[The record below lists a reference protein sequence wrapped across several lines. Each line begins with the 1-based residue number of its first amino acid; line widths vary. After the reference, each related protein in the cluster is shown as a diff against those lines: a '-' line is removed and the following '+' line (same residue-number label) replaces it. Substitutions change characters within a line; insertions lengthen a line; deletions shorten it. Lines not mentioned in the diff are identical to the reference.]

1 RGWSAQDDCDEM
13 RPPSLSRRAA
23 ITRRETPTDSPSFC
37 AAADHPAD
45 DCAGLRDD
53 AIRGLPG
60 RFYGIGS
67 TTGEPGYYLAH
78 GLEEKGK
85 IIGVAVIKVRLEA
98 LEERWQRARLEA
110 FYYWWPLNELVP
122 LERESIADGVEKL
135 TFPANTSVDHEHTV
149 VSYLAQTRELA
160 DTPWHLTLLTPL
172 EDLRREA
179 ANQGMLVAVACA
191 LVAFLLIA
199 WNERRKVIST
209 RLAARE
215 ALEQANNELERRI
228 TDRTADLR
236 ASNERLKGQIRER
249 RQAEE
254 TLRQA
259 QDELIQAG
267 KLAAIGQ
274 MSTSIAHELNQ
285 PLAALRTLSGN
296 TVRFLERGALDTA
309 SANLR
314 TINDLV
320 DRMGRITASLRAF
333 ARRGEDKGQ
342 ASLGKA
348 VEAALQLLG
357 ARLDNAS
364 LALHQQIDDVELAID
379 QTRLEQILVN
389 LIGNALDAMSAQPMP
404 ILWLEGDM
412 LDGRYRL
419 AAAAGGT
426 LNAEDPAEGGTMFV
440 LALALED
447 IHSQGVA
454 SAEEALALVGEHFAG
469 IVISDIR
476 LPGIDGLELLKRL
489 KERDRTLPVVLI
501 TGHGDVSMAVGAMRD
516 GAYDFMEKPFSPE
529 RLVDVARR
537 ALEQRGL
544 AREVWSLRRQL
555 AERDSLEGKIIGR
568 SQAMQALRARRHDH
582 QFVALN
588 CGGLP
593 ESLFESE
600 IFGHEANAFTGAGKR
615 RIGKIEH
622 AHNGTLFLDEVESMP
637 INLQIKLLRVLQE
650 RTLERLGSNQSQ
662 SSLRFDREPPSLDSQ
677 TRSALLAH
685 DWPGNVRELRNVAER
700 YALGLPAFK
709 TAGTQAATPSLD
721 FAEAVEAFEKNLLGE
736 ALRRSG
742 GNLSQASQ
750 ELGMAK
756 TTLFDKVKK
765 YGLG

>member
-1 RGWSAQDDCDEM
+1 MKCDPPLSA
-13 RPPSLSRRAA
+13 PPSLAVKPRLIRHLFLPPLIILLMIALGYVTYLYSEKNGIKTLGENGERQLELHARTVESEINKYNYLPSVLELESNVSDLLNDPSPELRIQVNDYLEGLNRRSRSRAIYVLDTTGRVLA
-23 ITRRETPTDSPSFC
+23 TSNWRDADSYLGEDLSFR
-37 AAADHPAD
+37 AYYQ
-45 DCAGLRDD
+45 D

-110 FYYWWPLNELVP
+110 FVSDENGIIILSSDPARRLKSVRPLTPQIKERLARSLQYYWWPLNELVP

-135 TFPANTSVDHEHTV
+135 TFPANSSVDHEHTV
-149 VSYLAQTRELA
+149 VSYLAQTRDLA

-199 WNERRKVIST
+199 WNERRKVISM

-228 TDRTADLR
+228 TERTADLR

-259 QDELIQAG
+259 QDELVQAG

-296 TVRFLERGALDTA
+296 TVRFIERGALDTA
-309 SANLR
+309 TTNLR

-342 ASLGKA
+342 ASLIKA
-348 VEAALQLLG
+348 VEAALQLLAG
-357 ARLDNAS
+357 RLENSALD
-364 LALHQQIDDVELAID
+364 LHQQIDDVELSID

-389 LIGNALDAMSAQPMP
+389 LIGNALDAMQAQPLP
-404 ILWLEGDM
+404 VLWLEGD
-412 LDGRYRL
+412 LFEGRYRLRVRDNGHGIDAEARKHLFEPFFTTKPGEQGLGLGLTLSASL
-419 AAAAGGT
+419 AAAAGGS

-440 LALALED
+440 LVLPL
-447 IHSQGVA
+447 VA
-454 SAEEALALVGEHFAG
+454 TG
-469 IVISDIR
+469 IS
-476 LPGIDGLELLKRL
+476 
-489 KERDRTLPVVLI
+489 
-501 TGHGDVSMAVGAMRD
+501 
-516 GAYDFMEKPFSPE
+516 SP
-529 RLVDVARR
+529 
-537 ALEQRGL
+537 
-544 AREVWSLRRQL
+544 
-555 AERDSLEGKIIGR
+555 
-568 SQAMQALRARRHDH
+568 
-582 QFVALN
+582 
-588 CGGLP
+588 
-593 ESLFESE
+593 
-600 IFGHEANAFTGAGKR
+600 
-615 RIGKIEH
+615 
-622 AHNGTLFLDEVESMP
+622 
-637 INLQIKLLRVLQE
+637 
-650 RTLERLGSNQSQ
+650 
-662 SSLRFDREPPSLDSQ
+662 
-677 TRSALLAH
+677 
-685 DWPGNVRELRNVAER
+685 
-700 YALGLPAFK
+700 
-709 TAGTQAATPSLD
+709 
-721 FAEAVEAFEKNLLGE
+721 
-736 ALRRSG
+736 
-742 GNLSQASQ
+742 
-750 ELGMAK
+750 
-756 TTLFDKVKK
+756 
-765 YGLG
+765 

>member
-1 RGWSAQDDCDEM
+1 MKCDPPLSA
-13 RPPSLSRRAA
+13 PPSLAVKPRLIRHLFLPPLVILLMIALGYVTYLYSEKNGIKALGENGERQLELHARTVESEINKYNYLPSVLELESNVSDLLNDPSPELRTKVNDYLEGLNRRSRSRAIYVLDTTGRVLA
-23 ITRRETPTDSPSFC
+23 TSNWRDADSYLGEDLSFR
-37 AAADHPAD
+37 AYYQ
-45 DCAGLRDD
+45 D

-110 FYYWWPLNELVP
+110 FVSDENGIIILSSDPARRLKSVRPLTAEVKERLARSLQYYWWPLNELVP

-135 TFPANTSVDHEHTV
+135 TFPANSSVDHEHTV
-149 VSYLAQTRELA
+149 VSYLAQTRDLA

-228 TDRTADLR
+228 TERTADLR

-259 QDELIQAG
+259 QDELVQAG

-296 TVRFLERGALDTA
+296 TVRFIERGALDTA
-309 SANLR
+309 STNLR

-348 VEAALQLLG
+348 VEAALQLLAG
-357 ARLDNAS
+357 RLEAS
-364 LALHQQIDDVELAID
+364 ALDLHQQIDDVELAID

-389 LIGNALDAMSAQPMP
+389 LIGNALDAMQAQPLP
-404 ILWLEGDM
+404 VLWLEGD
-412 LDGRYRL
+412 LFEGRYRVRVRDNGHGIDAEARKHLFEPFFTTKPGEQGLGLGLTLSASL
-419 AAAAGGT
+419 AAAAGGS

-440 LALALED
+440 LILP
-447 IHSQGVA
+447 
-454 SAEEALALVGEHFAG
+454 LVN
-469 IVISDIR
+469 
-476 LPGIDGLELLKRL
+476 
-489 KERDRTLPVVLI
+489 
-501 TGHGDVSMAVGAMRD
+501 TG
-516 GAYDFMEKPFSPE
+516 
-529 RLVDVARR
+529 
-537 ALEQRGL
+537 
-544 AREVWSLRRQL
+544 
-555 AERDSLEGKIIGR
+555 
-568 SQAMQALRARRHDH
+568 
-582 QFVALN
+582 
-588 CGGLP
+588 
-593 ESLFESE
+593 
-600 IFGHEANAFTGAGKR
+600 T
-615 RIGKIEH
+615 
-622 AHNGTLFLDEVESMP
+622 
-637 INLQIKLLRVLQE
+637 
-650 RTLERLGSNQSQ
+650 
-662 SSLRFDREPPSLDSQ
+662 
-677 TRSALLAH
+677 
-685 DWPGNVRELRNVAER
+685 NV
-700 YALGLPAFK
+700 
-709 TAGTQAATPSLD
+709 
-721 FAEAVEAFEKNLLGE
+721 
-736 ALRRSG
+736 
-742 GNLSQASQ
+742 
-750 ELGMAK
+750 
-756 TTLFDKVKK
+756 
-765 YGLG
+765 

>member
-1 RGWSAQDDCDEM
+1 MKCDPPLY
-13 RPPSLSRRAA
+13 RAAPPSLAVKPRLIRHLFVPPLIILLMIALGYVTYLYSEKNAIKALGENGQRQLELHARTVESEINKYNYLPSVLELESNVSDLLNNPSAELRSKVNDYLEGLNRRSRSRAIYVLDTTGRVLA
-23 ITRRETPTDSPSFC
+23 TSNWRDADSYLGEDLSFR
-37 AAADHPAD
+37 AYYQ
-45 DCAGLRDD
+45 D

-110 FYYWWPLNELVP
+110 FVSDENGIIILSSDPARRLKSVRPLTAEIKERLARSLQYYWWPLNELVP

-342 ASLGKA
+342 ASLSKA
-348 VEAALQLLG
+348 VDAALQLLA

-364 LALHQQIDDVELAID
+364 LELHQQIDDVELAID

-389 LIGNALDAMSAQPMP
+389 LIGNALDAMQAQPLP
-404 ILWLEGDM
+404 ILWLEGDVFE
-412 LDGRYRL
+412 GRYRLRVRDNGHGIDAEARKHLFEPFFTTKPGEQGLGLGLTLSASL

-440 LALALED
+440 L
-447 IHSQGVA
+447 V
-454 SAEEALALVGEHFAG
+454 
-469 IVISDIR
+469 
-476 LPGIDGLELLKRL
+476 LP
-489 KERDRTLPVVLI
+489 
-501 TGHGDVSMAVGAMRD
+501 
-516 GAYDFMEKPFSPE
+516 
-529 RLVDVARR
+529 LVDRR
-537 ALEQRGL
+537 
-544 AREVWSLRRQL
+544 
-555 AERDSLEGKIIGR
+555 
-568 SQAMQALRARRHDH
+568 
-582 QFVALN
+582 
-588 CGGLP
+588 
-593 ESLFESE
+593 
-600 IFGHEANAFTGAGKR
+600 
-615 RIGKIEH
+615 
-622 AHNGTLFLDEVESMP
+622 
-637 INLQIKLLRVLQE
+637 
-650 RTLERLGSNQSQ
+650 
-662 SSLRFDREPPSLDSQ
+662 
-677 TRSALLAH
+677 
-685 DWPGNVRELRNVAER
+685 
-700 YALGLPAFK
+700 
-709 TAGTQAATPSLD
+709 TAS
-721 FAEAVEAFEKNLLGE
+721 V
-736 ALRRSG
+736 
-742 GNLSQASQ
+742 
-750 ELGMAK
+750 
-756 TTLFDKVKK
+756 
-765 YGLG
+765 

>member
-1 RGWSAQDDCDEM
+1 MKCDPPLY
-13 RPPSLSRRAA
+13 RAAPPSLAVKPRLIRHLFVPPLIILLMIALGYVTYLYSEKNSIKALSENGQRQLELHARTVESEINKYNYLPSVLELESNVSDLLNNPSAELRSKVNDYLEGLNRRSRSRAIYVLDTTGRVLA
-23 ITRRETPTDSPSFC
+23 TSNWRDADSYLGEDLSFR
-37 AAADHPAD
+37 AYYQ
-45 DCAGLRDD
+45 D

-110 FYYWWPLNELVP
+110 FVSDENGIIILSSDPARRLKSVRPLTAEIKERLARSLQYYWWPLNELVP

-135 TFPANTSVDHEHTV
+135 TFPANISVDHEHTV

-342 ASLGKA
+342 ASLSKA
-348 VEAALQLLG
+348 VDAALQLLA

-364 LALHQQIDDVELAID
+364 LELHQQIDDVELAID

-389 LIGNALDAMSAQPMP
+389 LIGNALDAMQAQPLP
-404 ILWLEGDM
+404 ILWLEGDVFE
-412 LDGRYRL
+412 GRYRLRVRDNGHGIDAEARKHLFEPFFTTKPGEQGLGLGLTLSASL

-440 LALALED
+440 L
-447 IHSQGVA
+447 V
-454 SAEEALALVGEHFAG
+454 
-469 IVISDIR
+469 
-476 LPGIDGLELLKRL
+476 LP
-489 KERDRTLPVVLI
+489 
-501 TGHGDVSMAVGAMRD
+501 
-516 GAYDFMEKPFSPE
+516 
-529 RLVDVARR
+529 LVD
-537 ALEQRGL
+537 
-544 AREVWSLRRQL
+544 
-555 AERDSLEGKIIGR
+555 
-568 SQAMQALRARRHDH
+568 
-582 QFVALN
+582 
-588 CGGLP
+588 P
-593 ESLFESE
+593 
-600 IFGHEANAFTGAGKR
+600 GA
-615 RIGKIEH
+615 
-622 AHNGTLFLDEVESMP
+622 
-637 INLQIKLLRVLQE
+637 
-650 RTLERLGSNQSQ
+650 
-662 SSLRFDREPPSLDSQ
+662 
-677 TRSALLAH
+677 
-685 DWPGNVRELRNVAER
+685 
-700 YALGLPAFK
+700 
-709 TAGTQAATPSLD
+709 AG
-721 FAEAVEAFEKNLLGE
+721 V
-736 ALRRSG
+736 
-742 GNLSQASQ
+742 
-750 ELGMAK
+750 
-756 TTLFDKVKK
+756 
-765 YGLG
+765 

>member
-1 RGWSAQDDCDEM
+1 MKCDPPLSA
-13 RPPSLSRRAA
+13 PPSLAVKPRLIRHLFLPPLVILLMIALGYVTYLYSEKNGIQALGENGQRQLELHARTVESEINKYNYFPSVLELESNVSDLLNEPSPELRSKVNDYLEGLNRRSRSRAIYVLDTTGRVLA
-23 ITRRETPTDSPSFC
+23 TSNWRDADSYLGEDLSFR
-37 AAADHPAD
+37 AYYQ
-45 DCAGLRDD
+45 D

-110 FYYWWPLNELVP
+110 FVSDENGIIILSSDPARRLKSVRPLTAEIKERLARSLQYYWWPLNELVP
-122 LERESIADGVEKL
+122 LERELISEGVEKL

-149 VSYLAQTRELA
+149 VSYLAQTRDLA

-228 TDRTADLR
+228 TERTADLR

-259 QDELIQAG
+259 QDELVQAG

-296 TVRFLERGALDTA
+296 TVRFIERGALDTA
-309 SANLR
+309 STNLR

-342 ASLGKA
+342 ASLTKA
-348 VEAALQLLG
+348 VEAALQLLAG
-357 ARLDNAS
+357 RLESSS
-364 LALHQQIDDVELAID
+364 LALHQQFDEVELAID

-389 LIGNALDAMSAQPMP
+389 LIGNALDAMQAQPLP
-404 ILWLEGDM
+404 VLWLEGD
-412 LDGRYRL
+412 LFEGRYRLRVRDNGHGIDAEARKHLFEPFFTTKPGEQGLGLGLTLSASL
-419 AAAAGGT
+419 AAAAGGS

-440 LALALED
+440 LMLP
-447 IHSQGVA
+447 
-454 SAEEALALVGEHFAG
+454 LVN
-469 IVISDIR
+469 S
-476 LPGIDGLELLKRL
+476 
-489 KERDRTLPVVLI
+489 
-501 TGHGDVSMAVGAMRD
+501 GA
-516 GAYDFMEKPFSPE
+516 
-529 RLVDVARR
+529 
-537 ALEQRGL
+537 
-544 AREVWSLRRQL
+544 
-555 AERDSLEGKIIGR
+555 
-568 SQAMQALRARRHDH
+568 H
-582 QFVALN
+582 
-588 CGGLP
+588 
-593 ESLFESE
+593 
-600 IFGHEANAFTGAGKR
+600 
-615 RIGKIEH
+615 
-622 AHNGTLFLDEVESMP
+622 
-637 INLQIKLLRVLQE
+637 
-650 RTLERLGSNQSQ
+650 
-662 SSLRFDREPPSLDSQ
+662 
-677 TRSALLAH
+677 
-685 DWPGNVRELRNVAER
+685 
-700 YALGLPAFK
+700 
-709 TAGTQAATPSLD
+709 TA
-721 FAEAVEAFEKNLLGE
+721 
-736 ALRRSG
+736 
-742 GNLSQASQ
+742 
-750 ELGMAK
+750 
-756 TTLFDKVKK
+756 
-765 YGLG
+765 

>member
-1 RGWSAQDDCDEM
+1 MKCDPPLH
-13 RPPSLSRRAA
+13 RAAPPSLAVKPRLIRHLFVPPLIILLMIALGYVTYLYSEKNAVKALGENGQRQLELHARTVESEINKYNYLPSVLELESNVSDLLNNPSAELRARVNDYLEGLNRRSRSRAIYVLDTTGRVLA
-23 ITRRETPTDSPSFC
+23 TSNWRDADSYLGEDLSFR
-37 AAADHPAD
+37 AYYQ
-45 DCAGLRDD
+45 D

-110 FYYWWPLNELVP
+110 FVSDENGIIILSSDPARRLKSVRPLTADIKERLARSLQYYWFPLNELVP

-135 TFPANTSVDHEHTV
+135 TFPANSSVDHEHTV

-342 ASLGKA
+342 ASLVKA
-348 VEAALQLLG
+348 VEAALQLLA
-357 ARLDNAS
+357 ARLDSAS
-364 LALHQQIDDVELAID
+364 LDLHQQIDDVELAID

-389 LIGNALDAMSAQPMP
+389 LIGNALDAMQAQPLP
-404 ILWLEGDM
+404 VLWLEGDVFE
-412 LDGRYRL
+412 GRYRLRVRDNGHGIDAEARKHLFEPFFTTKPGEQGLGLGLTLSASL

-440 LALALED
+440 L
-447 IHSQGVA
+447 V
-454 SAEEALALVGEHFAG
+454 
-469 IVISDIR
+469 
-476 LPGIDGLELLKRL
+476 LP
-489 KERDRTLPVVLI
+489 
-501 TGHGDVSMAVGAMRD
+501 
-516 GAYDFMEKPFSPE
+516 
-529 RLVDVARR
+529 LVDRR
-537 ALEQRGL
+537 A
-544 AREVWSLRRQL
+544 
-555 AERDSLEGKIIGR
+555 
-568 SQAMQALRARRHDH
+568 
-582 QFVALN
+582 
-588 CGGLP
+588 
-593 ESLFESE
+593 
-600 IFGHEANAFTGAGKR
+600 AG
-615 RIGKIEH
+615 
-622 AHNGTLFLDEVESMP
+622 V
-637 INLQIKLLRVLQE
+637 
-650 RTLERLGSNQSQ
+650 
-662 SSLRFDREPPSLDSQ
+662 
-677 TRSALLAH
+677 
-685 DWPGNVRELRNVAER
+685 
-700 YALGLPAFK
+700 
-709 TAGTQAATPSLD
+709 
-721 FAEAVEAFEKNLLGE
+721 
-736 ALRRSG
+736 
-742 GNLSQASQ
+742 
-750 ELGMAK
+750 
-756 TTLFDKVKK
+756 
-765 YGLG
+765 